1 MRGLHDAMES
11 AHIYSATPFVQ
22 TSTISLCLTF
32 TDTFMAIRSE
42 DILIII
48 CAIILPPVAVFLLK
62 RPVSDILIN
71 ILLTFFVFWIG
82 GIIHA
87 LYLWNEKKKAWF

>member
-1 MRGLHDAMES
+1 
-11 AHIYSATPFVQ
+11 
-22 TSTISLCLTF
+22 
-32 TDTFMAIRSE
+32 MAIRSE